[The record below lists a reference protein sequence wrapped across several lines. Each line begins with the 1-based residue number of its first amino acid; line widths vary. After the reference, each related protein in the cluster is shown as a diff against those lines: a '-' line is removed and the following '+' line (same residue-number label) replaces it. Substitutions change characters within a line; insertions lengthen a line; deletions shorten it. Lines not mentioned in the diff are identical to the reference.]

1 MELPTSIL
9 RRESAPVVGLLEAIA
24 VYALY
29 SHAIPGSV
37 ADVRSVSPDNSDIES
52 ARKHAA
58 IESTVLLGVVF
69 CITRDFNAFIIGG
82 IATILVD
89 MSFKHANMVNPATGR
104 AQVPNPTIANVYPL
118 SNEYDDQAQYS

>member
-29 SHAIPGSV
+29 SHALPTLG
-37 ADVRSVSPDNSDIES
+37 DVRGVSPDNSDVES

-69 CITRDFNAFIIGG
+69 AITRDFNAFIIGG
-82 IATILVD
+82 VATILVD

-118 SNEYDDQAQYS
+118 SADYDDQAQYS